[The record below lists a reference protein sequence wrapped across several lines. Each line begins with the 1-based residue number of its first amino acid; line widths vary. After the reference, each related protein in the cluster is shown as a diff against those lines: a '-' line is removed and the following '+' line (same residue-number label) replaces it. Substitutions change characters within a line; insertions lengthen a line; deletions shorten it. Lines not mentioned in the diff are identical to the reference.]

1 MKIKKLEKAFNK
13 MVKEEIDKDLYVQIT
28 NVNICRIFGKLIIL
42 QGDFRS
48 VSPEG
53 KVSYLSS
60 FKLKYSNGKSLEF
73 IKGMFYTTLK
83 DIWSQTDN

>member
-1 MKIKKLEKAFNK
+1 MKIKTLEKAFNK
-13 MVKEEIDKDLYVQIT
+13 MVKEEVDGELSVKIT
-28 NVNICRIFGKLIIL
+28 SVNICPIFGKLIIL

-60 FKLKYSNGKSLEF
+60 FKLKYNNGKSLEF

-83 DIWSQTDN
+83 EL

>member
-13 MVKEEIDKDLYVQIT
+13 MVKEEIDKELCVAIT
-28 NVNICRIFGKLIIL
+28 SVNILPEFGKLIIL

-48 VSPEG
+48 VSSDG
-53 KVSYLSS
+53 KISYQSS
-60 FKLKYSNGKSLEF
+60 FKLKYTNGKSLEF

-83 DIWSQTDN
+83 EL